1 MKKDF
6 KMNFGLIIIGFIF
19 VISISILLLIPNITL
34 IGNNYL
40 KINLGEEYKEPGFRA
55 TQLFIDQSNKVNI
68 KNNINNQKLGK
79 YNIVYTL
86 KIGNLKTEAIR
97 TIEVVDQE
105 KPIINLHGNSYTC
118 PNKEYVEEG
127 YQAIDNY
134 DGDITDKVNV
144 KKDKNKITYIVKDSS
159 NNESK
164 ITREIQ
170 VGDIEAPKITL
181 NGEENI
187 VLNLGTPYQE
197 QGVSVIDNC
206 DSEIGS
212 KITIVG
218 EVNTNEIGQYT
229 ITYYVTDA
237 FGNSS
242 SVIRTV
248 HVINPYNSPDLN
260 GLGKIIY
267 LTFDDGPSHSI
278 TPSLLQILKEE
289 NVKAT
294 FFVINHDD
302 NLNYLIKQEYDEGH
316 TVALHSFTH
325 DYSYIYSSVDN
336 YFSDLIA
343 IQNKVESIIGIK
355 PNIIRF
361 PGGSSNTISRK
372 YSKGIM
378 TTLTNKVSEQGYI
391 YFDWN
396 ISSED
401 AGSAKNSAQVYNSVV
416 NHLVYKNNIV
426 LMHDFES
433 NYKTLN
439 AIRDI
444 IKFGKEHGYTFK
456 AITNDTFQSHHSVN
470 N

>member
-1 MKKDF
+1 MKDLKI
-6 KMNFGLIIIGFIF
+6 KLGLIIISIVFL
-19 VISISILLLIPNITL
+19 ISILILLIIPNITL
-34 IGNNYL
+34 IGNDYI
-40 KINLGEEYKEPGFRA
+40 KINVGEEYKEPGFKA
-55 TQLFIDQSNKVNI
+55 TQLFLDKNDKVSVE
-68 KNNINNQKLGK
+68 NNINNQKIGK
-79 YNIVYTL
+79 YEIIYTL
-86 KIGNLKTEAIR
+86 KIGSLKTQTTR
-97 TIEVVDQE
+97 TIEVVDRE
-105 KPIINLHGNSYTC
+105 KPIINLQGNGYAC
-118 PNKEYVEEG
+118 PDKEYVEEG
-127 YQAIDNY
+127 YQALDNY
-134 DGDITDKVNV
+134 DGDITDKVNI
-144 KKDKNKITYIVKDSS
+144 KKDNNKITYIVKDSS
-159 NNESK
+159 SNESK
-164 ITREIQ
+164 ITRIINI
-170 VGDIEAPKITL
+170 GDIESPKITL
-181 NGEENI
+181 NGEENV

-197 QGVSVIDNC
+197 QGVNVTDNC
-206 DSEIGS
+206 DSEIGN
-212 KITIVG
+212 KIITEG
-218 EVNTNEIGQYT
+218 EVNTNQVGQYT
-229 ITYYVTDA
+229 ITYSVTDNA
-237 FGNSS
+237 GNKSTSS
-242 SVIRTV
+242 RIIN
-248 HVINPYNSPDLN
+248 VINPYDNSNLN
-260 GLGKIIY
+260 GLGKTIY
-267 LTFDDGPSHSI
+267 LTFDDGPSYSI

-302 NLNYLIKQEYDEGH
+302 SLNYLIKQEYDEGH

-336 YFSDLIA
+336 YFQDLTA

-355 PNIIRF
+355 SNIIRF

-401 AGSAKNSAQVYNSVV
+401 AGGATNSTQVYNSVV

-444 IKFGKEHGYTFK
+444 IRFGKEHGYTFK
-456 AITNDTFQSHHSVN
+456 AITVDTFQSHHSLN